1 MSEPPNNGSNE
12 KVELSEAESKSGMQH
27 YDKVRK
33 LGQGSFGSVFLMR
46 DRRDDIMCVMKAID
60 LDQLDAKG
68 KQEALREVGFLAT
81 LKHPAIIAYRDY
93 FQVQEPALGWRKAQ
107 NMLHI
112 IMEFA
117 DGGDLSGRIRG
128 QENVMFP
135 EHQVM
140 MWLVQVCLA
149 LKHMHDRNVIHRD
162 IKSENVFLT
171 LQNLVKLGDFG
182 ISKHLASTL
191 ANAHTRIGTPYYL
204 SPEICMDKPYNTKT
218 DMWALGV
225 VLYEMLMLC
234 HPFDAASMEQL
245 LAKICR
251 GRHAPV
257 SRRWNPHL
265 RAIVDK
271 LLSKDPQERPS
282 GLLFSRFLF
291 RRFILRGTTP
301 KKPTPPAVY

>member
-1 MSEPPNNGSNE
+1 
-12 KVELSEAESKSGMQH
+12 
-27 YDKVRK
+27 
-33 LGQGSFGSVFLMR
+33 MR
-46 DRRDDIMCVMKAID
+46 
-60 LDQLDAKG
+60 
-68 KQEALREVGFLAT
+68 F
-81 LKHPAIIAYRDY
+81 
-93 FQVQEPALGWRKAQ
+93 
-107 NMLHI
+107 
-112 IMEFA
+112 
-117 DGGDLSGRIRG
+117 
-128 QENVMFP
+128 
-135 EHQVM
+135 
-140 MWLVQVCLA
+140 
-149 LKHMHDRNVIHRD
+149 
-162 IKSENVFLT
+162 
-171 LQNLVKLGDFG
+171 LQNCFVL
-182 ISKHLASTL
+182 ICSTL

-282 GLLFSRFLF
+282 VFIRVIF
-291 RRFILRGTTP
+291 R
-301 KKPTPPAVY
+301 V